1 VIVLTKKNSLAFLV
15 APLRRGVG
23 TKTVFSRKARQAA
36 KKGRSLER
44 PERPFVGKEI
54 NFLPHKRPSVPRRF
68 HRPPA
73 SLESSDLEGKKR
85 FGRRLCPPREAA
97 AGFSLPRLSCGKL
110 KRLYRLSRCVF
121 APWREA
127 KKQFS
132 RKAREAAKKG

>member
-73 SLESSDLEGKKR
+73 LPGSSDSEGYAKMKR
-85 FGRRLCPPREAA
+85 S
-97 AGFSLPRLSCGKL
+97 FS
-110 KRLYRLSRCVF
+110 
-121 APWREA
+121 
-127 KKQFS
+127 
-132 RKAREAAKKG
+132 